1 MKGLTI
7 MLKKVYPATK
17 LFHDPAPSP
26 GPNNVLSLSQN
37 KVTLTLSTQPSAPT
51 IGVINNLEPIL
62 HDMFVASQESAHF
75 IAPSP
80 LPKKNRLST
89 SQNRMRFTSPSQ
101 PTPPSRLS
109 RSKTR
114 KLANSKKFNPVVL
127 LEKIPVPPQSNS
139 SMTQD
144 SDLFSTPKR
153 PSKLSLSYTRKNLN
167 CKKNPILRAATFL
180 RTYCLPPL
188 EHLQLWGKVHLL
200 LLTVKIL
207 S

>member
-1 MKGLTI
+1 MPL
-7 MLKKVYPATK
+7 LP
-17 LFHDPAPSP
+17 F
-26 GPNNVLSLSQN
+26 QN
-37 KVTLTLSTQPSAPT
+37 
-51 IGVINNLEPIL
+51 
-62 HDMFVASQESAHF
+62 
-75 IAPSP
+75 
-80 LPKKNRLST
+80 KKNRLAT

-167 CKKNPILRAATFL
+167 CKKNYSESCNISQDL
-180 RTYCLPPL
+180 LPSSSGTSSVVGESSFTPTHSQNTL
-188 EHLQLWGKVHLL
+188 MTRETGGKTGGINFSVFP
-200 LLTVKIL
+200 
-207 S
+207 

>member
-1 MKGLTI
+1 MA
-7 MLKKVYPATK
+7 KKSIQ
-17 LFHDPAPSP
+17 LFYLRRFLFLPS
-26 GPNNVLSLSQN
+26 LILRCLLSQ
-37 KVTLTLSTQPSAPT
+37 
-51 IGVINNLEPIL
+51 
-62 HDMFVASQESAHF
+62 HHF
-75 IAPSP
+75 PGYPVLKLGNCQIA
-80 LPKKNRLST
+80 
-89 SQNRMRFTSPSQ
+89 
-101 PTPPSRLS
+101 
-109 RSKTR
+109 
-114 KLANSKKFNPVVL
+114 KKFNLVVL
-127 LEKIPVPPQSNS
+127 LEKIHVPPQYNS

-144 SDLFSTPKR
+144 SDLFLTPKR